1 MNFKKDY
8 DGEAIAIIT
17 DAFVF
22 TDFKPGELPDM
33 KFITARLTTAM

>member
-8 DGEAIAIIT
+8 DGEAKAIIT

-33 KFITARLTTAM
+33 